1 LTTVLQGIHLAA
13 NGSQRSHDE
22 GTNVADWNAQIID
35 EFRANAGKVGGMF
48 AGAPL
53 LLLHSTG
60 AKSGNER
67 LNPLMYQ
74 AIEGGY
80 AIFASK
86 AGAPSNPDWFYNVV
100 ANPEVAAEIGS
111 DKINLTARVASSD
124 EREPI
129 WTMQKSTYPTFADY
143 EATAEGREIPVVILK
158 PR

>member
-1 LTTVLQGIHLAA
+1 M
-13 NGSQRSHDE
+13 SHDE
-22 GTNVADWNAQIID
+22 GITVPDWNAQIID
-35 EFRANAGKVGGMF
+35 EFRANDGKVGGMF

-60 AKSGNER
+60 ARSGKDR

-80 AIFASK
+80 AVFASK

-100 ANPEVAAEIGS
+100 ANAEVAAEIGS

-129 WTMQKSTYPTFADY
+129 WAKQKATYPTFADY
-143 EATAEGREIPVVILK
+143 EAAAEGREIPVVILES
-158 PR
+158 R

>member
-1 LTTVLQGIHLAA
+1 MP
-13 NGSQRSHDE
+13 
-22 GTNVADWNAQIID
+22 DWNAQIID
-35 EFRANAGKVGGMF
+35 EFRANDGKVGGMF

-60 AKSGNER
+60 ARSGKER

-86 AGAPSNPDWFYNVV
+86 AGAPSNPDWFHNVV
-100 ANPEVAAEIGS
+100 ANSEVAAEIGS
-111 DKINLTARVASSD
+111 NKINLTARVANSD

-129 WTMQKSTYPTFADY
+129 WTKQKATYPTFADY
-143 EATAEGREIPVVILK
+143 EAAAEGREIPVVILES
-158 PR
+158 R